1 MMLATLPTLRYSRA
15 TRVPLN
21 DSLSVIIPVR
31 DAEATLAADLV
42 RLLEVLPDLTHR
54 FEIVV
59 VDDGSTDHTVDLARD
74 LAAEYPQLRLIRH
87 PAPQG
92 RDAAVQTGLL
102 WAQGQTVFV
111 QEEAAPASA
120 ADLLRLWSL
129 RKDQAV
135 VMARAVERP
144 GVFDAGLL
152 TKLAAWGQSLQS
164 FARGRATGGI
174 QMIRREA
181 VEQISAEGRITLGE
195 RQAEGQRR
203 ADVAHPTPPAEA
215 SRQSRT
221 FLNHL
226 RDLALGE

>member
-1 MMLATLPTLRYSRA
+1 
-15 TRVPLN
+15 LN

-31 DAEATLAADLV
+31 DAEATLAADLG
-42 RLLEVLPDLTHR
+42 RLLDVLPDLTHR

-59 VDDGSTDHTVDLARD
+59 VDDGSIDQTVDLARD

-87 PAPQG
+87 AAPQG

-111 QEEAAPASA
+111 QEEASPASA

-129 RKDQAV
+129 RKDEAV
-135 VMARAVERP
+135 VMARAPQRP
-144 GVFDAGLL
+144 GVFDVGLL
-152 TKLAAWGQSLQS
+152 TRLTTWGQTLQS
-164 FARGRATGGI
+164 LATGRATGGI

-181 VEQISAEGRITLGE
+181 VEQLTAEGRITLAE
-195 RQAEGQRR
+195 RQPEGQRR
-203 ADVAHPTPPAEA
+203 ADVAHSMPPADA

>member
-1 MMLATLPTLRYSRA
+1 MMLATSQLSAPTRA
-15 TRVPLN
+15 TRAPLN

-31 DAEATLAADLV
+31 DAEATLAADLG

-54 FEIVV
+54 FEVVV
-59 VDDGSTDHTVDLARD
+59 VDDGSTDHTVEVARELAV
-74 LAAEYPQLRLIRH
+74 EYPQLRLIRH
-87 PAPQG
+87 AAQQG

-111 QEEAAPASA
+111 QDEAAPASA
-120 ADLLRLWSL
+120 TDLLRLWSL
-129 RKDQAV
+129 RKDETV
-135 VMARAVERP
+135 VMARAAERP

-152 TKLAAWGQSLQS
+152 TRLTAWGQTLQS
-164 FARGRATGGI
+164 LASGRSAGGV

-181 VEQISAEGRITLGE
+181 VEQLTAEGRITLAE
-195 RQAEGQRR
+195 RQPEGQHR
-203 ADVAHPTPPAEA
+203 ADIAHPTPPAES
-215 SRQSRT
+215 SRHSRT